1 MGLADGLT
9 ICLSLAFAAEFFSS
23 SSSRFT
29 ESDFCSSST
38 CSTVSLIFW
47 RPMFRWS
54 CCSSK
59 SERFSLYN
67 LACCGQIRIYSHVL
81 FYILTAAEY
90 VLYNFANDAK
100 YFFRLLWLC
109 IRLRK
114 EEFYSINYLQVY
126 CPCKSTTVFEFTN
139 LQSGWWSPGS
149 VGESLR
155 WFCLLSLGPWS

>member
-81 FYILTAAEY
+81 FYILSAAELIIYIY
-90 VLYNFANDAK
+90 VIQFCKWCKILFSTPPIMYKKRRILFILIIYK
-100 YFFRLLWLC
+100 C
-109 IRLRK
+109 I
-114 EEFYSINYLQVY
+114 VH
-126 CPCKSTTVFEFTN
+126 VN
-139 LQSGWWSPGS
+139 LQPYLNLQTYKVVDEVQVVSGSYWGDSAS
-149 VGESLR
+149 SL
-155 WFCLLSLGPWS
+155 

>member
-67 LACCGQIRIYSHVL
+67 LACCGQIRIYSRVL

-100 YFFRLLWLC
+100 YFFRRILFILHVIIYKC
-109 IRLRK
+109 I
-114 EEFYSINYLQVY
+114 VH
-126 CPCKSTTVFEFTN
+126 VN
-139 LQSGWWSPGS
+139 LQLCLNLQTYKVVDEVQVVSGSHWGDSAS
-149 VGESLR
+149 SL
-155 WFCLLSLGPWS
+155 